1 MRGASQLVTL
11 TMNPAVDVSTS
22 TARVVP
28 IRKLRCKPAK
38 HDPGGGGI
46 NVARVLKRFGADPL
60 AIYVAGGPTGELLKD
75 LVAREGVRGQ
85 VVKMSGTTREDV
97 TVLDESTGEQYRFV
111 LPGPALD
118 EGAWTAFLDAITALE
133 VPPSYVVASGS
144 LPADVPDEFYAR
156 VARSAK
162 QIGARVVLDTS
173 GPALKAALAEGVT
186 IVKPNLGELRAL
198 VGRSLE
204 SEDEQLRACRGIVT
218 DRGAEIVAL
227 TLAERGALVVTGE
240 GAWRL
245 KAPQVNVASTVGA
258 GDSFVGAFVWS
269 LASGHDL
276 ALAARYAV
284 AAGSAALLA
293 PGTELCRRDDVE
305 HLLSQVEASVFDL

>member
-1 MRGASQLVTL
+1 MSKASQLVTL
-11 TMNPAVDVSTS
+11 TMNPAIDVSTS
-22 TARVVP
+22 TASVVP
-28 IRKLRCKPAK
+28 VHKLRCRPAK

-60 AIYVAGGPTGELLKD
+60 AIYVAGGPTGELLKE

-85 VVKMSGTTREDV
+85 LVRMGGYTREDV
-97 TVLDESTGEQYRFV
+97 TVLDERTGQQYRFV
-111 LPGPALD
+111 LPGPPLD
-118 EGAWTAFLDAITALE
+118 EGAWTASLDTITALE
-133 VPPSYVVASGS
+133 MAPSYVVASGS
-144 LPADVPDEFYAR
+144 LPADVPDDFYAR

-162 QIGARVVLDTS
+162 RVGARVVLDTS

-186 IVKPNLGELRAL
+186 LVKPNLGELRAL
-198 VGRSLE
+198 AGMPLE
-204 SEDEQLRACRGIVT
+204 SETEQVSFCRGIIAE
-218 DRGAEIVAL
+218 RGAKVVAL

-240 GAWRL
+240 SAWRL
-245 KAPQVNVASTVGA
+245 NAPQVKVESTVGA

-284 AAGSAALLA
+284 ASGTAALLA
-293 PGTELCRRDDVE
+293 PGTELCRRDDVDR
-305 HLLSQVEASVFDL
+305 LLSKVEVSGL